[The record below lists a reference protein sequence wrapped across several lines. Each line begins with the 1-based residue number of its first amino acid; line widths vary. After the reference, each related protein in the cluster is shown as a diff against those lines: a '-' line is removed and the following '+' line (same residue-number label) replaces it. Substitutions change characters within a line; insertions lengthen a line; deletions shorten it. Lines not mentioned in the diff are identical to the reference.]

1 MYICLCRYVKRRY
14 VVCCSWFAKHTGD
27 KCLIRTMDESETG
40 KMELIGVTYVLDAV
54 TFWAQNVN
62 DDNAV
67 KKMSSLLSETCP
79 TARRVLG
86 NPSPQKLYGALFS
99 EDKCWYRCKV
109 QMHKDDQFHV
119 TYIDYGNSE
128 VVSRSALVEL
138 PEELQMTSFAQ
149 KYRFWGFHV
158 VSNEDS
164 PHFLQGKTFLN
175 NLIFGKKLRI
185 QKMSVCRDGTVL
197 VQAFQGNLDIGEELA
212 KMKFITVDLPGAD
225 DCQKAGRILRE
236 ACTLWTSR
244 VPERGQRGDE
254 LQGYMPKLRPAFLDQ
269 KPQPVREKSTITTL
283 QPANSLKKKMDKELL
298 EENEKLRAEKS
309 ALEQNLVLTEAQL
322 QNMKTE
328 LQKVKERS
336 QKDIEVTEKLLKTAV
351 GDKLRRVAQKAEAV
365 RRVRENSN
373 TSSLGD
379 NLLEAINV
387 VTLGCI
393 SAPATM
399 DKVNAAWQEYHLA
412 QEKLR
417 ACRVEKDELEVM
429 VGRRDEV
436 RSALAGAVE
445 EYLAEVD
452 KLPIAERGDNLEEL
466 GSALSSVF
474 GSFSMEDVGENA
486 FDQFAEWKSRKQ
498 QEFNSVRNKTD
509 DALKSLCLWFSD
521 ISKFFYL
528 KSGTS
533 VTLSEIADNI
543 DRVLEKVECD
553 ICKELEVSLATRNDQ
568 DIKVVTNAYYRVMQ
582 KIQQEQSLLFTVR
595 EKYMTNTE
603 FKKEFLQWQDE
614 TPKAD
619 VLFAIKKV
627 IKALKS
633 QLRWKLAEMGN
644 LEEAE
649 EPDAGEI
656 LKKKEE
662 ITEIRNTLFQEINR
676 EREEYRKLALLTKKL
691 FPELPLLYP
700 SLDILSYMNSNGLV
714 TKSLERDLFDAE
726 PMRELSSKRPLV
738 CTEFQGQKVILKGY
752 SVDDAAEAR
761 VLERAAQYHQA
772 FCNASK
778 YPGLLPLLSL
788 FFGKSD
794 PLAYV
799 IMPNYTRGSLRVI
812 QGSSPLTGYE
822 IPKVMKGV
830 AVGLQTLHCCGITH
844 GALHPNNVFVLNREC
859 GVVGDFDFTKTAE
872 QRALVSWMVA
882 GDLSLAAPEVRTG
895 RPASSACDM
904 YAFGGVLL
912 WLHFPNGTFVTKA
925 DGTPDTRGLDM
936 DPKLQAL
943 LGKLLTC
950 SGRLTAL
957 EVMSDDY
964 FLEADV
970 PGPQRLEDIT
980 LEVKP

>member
-1 MYICLCRYVKRRY
+1 
-14 VVCCSWFAKHTGD
+14 
-27 KCLIRTMDESETG
+27 
-40 KMELIGVTYVLDAV
+40 
-54 TFWAQNVN
+54 
-62 DDNAV
+62 
-67 KKMSSLLSETCP
+67 
-79 TARRVLG
+79 
-86 NPSPQKLYGALFS
+86 
-99 EDKCWYRCKV
+99 
-109 QMHKDDQFHV
+109 MHKDDQFHV

-269 KPQPVREKSTITTL
+269 KPQPVRFLTALKILKEYNLINIHQVNLDLCLRIIPLLFFREKSTITTL

-417 ACRVEKDELEVM
+417 ACRVEVNELEVM

-859 GVVGDFDFTKTAE
+859 IPHLCPSLSVGSSQE

-912 WLHFPNGTFVTKA
+912 WVSVFLLLHNGLSVAAQPVLVLLIRASERLQTKHFSIWA
-925 DGTPDTRGLDM
+925 VHFIPLHQTERDGDREHVVQLC
-936 DPKLQAL
+936 
-943 LGKLLTC
+943 LTLNIPIVN
-950 SGRLTAL
+950 SGSGISLY
-957 EVMSDDY
+957 Y
-964 FLEADV
+964 F
-970 PGPQRLEDIT
+970 
-980 LEVKP
+980 